1 MHRFIAAE
9 RANHSVST
17 LCRVL
22 GISRGGFYAAERRAP
37 SKRQLGDERILVA
50 IREIHKDSR
59 ETYGAPRVHA
69 MLARRGV
76 HPSRKRP
83 NRREEPIAVVQLANS
98 EPPTLPCEERG

>member
-37 SKRQLGDERILVA
+37 SKRQLDDERILVA

-59 ETYGAPRVHA
+59 ETYGAPRRA
-69 MLARRGV
+69 ARARDARPPRGPPSPKARRS
-76 HPSRKRP
+76 PD
-83 NRREEPIAVVQLANS
+83 AL
-98 EPPTLPCEERG
+98 